1 MACAD
6 RVVKCEECGSEFVFR
21 VEEQRRMAARGEI
34 AEPERCPSCRRGEGG
49 EGNGQRFSGVVKWF
63 NQSKGYGFIA
73 RDDGAGELFV
83 HYSDIEYAG
92 FKVLYEGERVEFG
105 VRHGRR
111 GDRAVKVTGHD
122 PFAP

>member
-6 RVVKCEECGSEFVFR
+6 RVVECEECGSEFVFR
-21 VEEQRRMAARGEI
+21 VEEQRRMAAQREVS
-34 AEPERCPSCRRGEGG
+34 EPERCPSCQQG

-63 NQSKGYGFIA
+63 NRAKGYGFIQ
-73 RDDGAGELFV
+73 RGDGAGEAFV
-83 HYSDIEYAG
+83 HYSDIEYTG

-105 VRHGRR
+105 MTHGRR
-111 GDRAVKVTGHD
+111 GDRAVAVTGHD